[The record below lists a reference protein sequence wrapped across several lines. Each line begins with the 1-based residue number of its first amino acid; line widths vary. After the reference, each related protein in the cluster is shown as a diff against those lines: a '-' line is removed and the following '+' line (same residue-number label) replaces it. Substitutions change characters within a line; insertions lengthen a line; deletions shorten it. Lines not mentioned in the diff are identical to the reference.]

1 MIMPIQFS
9 TGKYVLAILVALALS
24 GCYMKLDDKSVTS
37 VPTVSVTTLP
47 TLTVTPT
54 PRTLIPTGRIQP

>member
-1 MIMPIQFS
+1 MIR
-9 TGKYVLAILVALALS
+9 YVLAIVLALALS

-37 VPTVSVTTLP
+37 VPTVSATALP

-54 PRTLIPTGRIQP
+54 PRMLIPNGRIQP